1 MEEFLWCEKYRPK
14 KVADCILPD
23 RIKKVFQEYV
33 NTKNIP
39 NLMLTGTA
47 GVGKTTVALA
57 MCEEIGLNYLF
68 INSSDERGIDTLR
81 TKIRNY
87 ASTVSLVGGRKVII
101 LDEADYI
108 TPEAQAALRG
118 AIEEFSAN
126 CTFILTCNFKSRL
139 IEAIHSRCS
148 VIDFALQADEKP
160 RMAAAFFNRIAEILV
175 SEGIQFEKN
184 VLVEITNK
192 YFPDYR
198 RTLNE
203 LQRYSTSGQIDA
215 GVLAQVTS
223 VRNIQDLV
231 KYLKDKNFAEMR
243 KWVVV
248 NADLDPA
255 RVFRKIYDS
264 MYEYMKPESIPQAVV
279 ILAKYQYQ
287 SAFVADQEINLVAC
301 LTEIMVDCEMR

>member
-160 RMAAAFFNRIAEILV
+160 RMAAAFFNRIAEILNA
-175 SEGIQFEKN
+175 EGIQFEKN
-184 VLVEITNK
+184 VLVEITKK

-231 KYLKDKNFAEMR
+231 KHLKDKNFAEMR

-287 SAFVADQEINLVAC
+287 SAFVADQEIHIVAM
-301 LTEIMVDCEMR
+301 LTELMVDVEFK